1 MLDELVDCI
10 ENLSERITIHG
21 ASLRENETRTR
32 LQLVDPLLLSL
43 GWDVSDPEL
52 VTPEY
57 AISGKWADYALLQS
71 DGKTVAAVIEAKKLG
86 ESLDSHRMQM
96 LNYANVAGIEY
107 TGLTDGNRWELYSV
121 FQKGTLEE
129 RRILDISVNAAP
141 VQMVALKLLLLWRP
155 NLESGNAISAS
166 DPILV
171 DLSDSSPTPKTDISG
186 SIPSEES
193 EHPTSIGTKEIISQP
208 VIDEHSTDWIPLS
221 KYDPEPGTQSPVAI
235 MFWDSSELEVEHWYE
250 ILTITVEKLY
260 REGLLKVEHMPIGW
274 SDKAYSVHSQP
285 EHPTGK
291 PFQYYRKIN
300 DSPLFVNINLNAG
313 QVRKS
318 ARKILEKYGVD
329 PAKVALKVVH

>member
-1 MLDELVDCI
+1 MLDQLVDCI
-10 ENLSERITIHG
+10 ENLRERITIHG

-32 LQLVDPLLLSL
+32 MQLVDPLLHSL

-57 AISGKWADYALLQS
+57 AISGKWADYALLQP
-71 DGKTVAAVIEAKKLG
+71 DGKVAAVIEAKKLG

-166 DPILV
+166 EPILV
-171 DLSDSSPTPKTDISG
+171 ELNDSGPTPKTDDSG
-186 SIPSEES
+186 STP
-193 EHPTSIGTKEIISQP
+193 TKEPELPKTTGIKGTSP
-208 VIDEHSTDWIPLS
+208 PAIDMDLTDWISLS
-221 KYDPEPGTQSPVAI
+221 NYDPEPGTESPVAI
-235 MFWDSSELEVEHWYE
+235 RFWDSSEREVKHWYE
-250 ILTITVEKLY
+250 VLTITVEKLY
-260 REGLLKVEHMPIGW
+260 MEGLLKVEHTPIGW
-274 SDKAYSVHSQP
+274 SAKSYSVHSHP
-285 EHPTGK
+285 EHPTGN
-291 PFQYYRKIN
+291 PFIYYRKIE

-318 ARKILEKYGVD
+318 ARNILGKYDLD
-329 PAKVALKVVH
+329 PAKVALKVVP

>member
-1 MLDELVDCI
+1 MLDQLVACI
-10 ENLSERITIHG
+10 EHLRERITNHG

-52 VTPEY
+52 VVPEY
-57 AISGKWADYALLQS
+57 AISGKWADYALLQP
-71 DGKTVAAVIEAKKLG
+71 DGKVAAVIEAKKLG

-107 TGLTDGNRWELYSV
+107 TGLTDGNHWELYSV

-129 RRILDISVNAAP
+129 RRILDVSVSIAP

-166 DPILV
+166 EPILV
-171 DLSDSSPTPKTDISG
+171 DLNNSDPTPDDT
-186 SIPSEES
+186 EEKS
-193 EHPTSIGTKEIISQP
+193 PPIIEPQP
-208 VIDEHSTDWIPLS
+208 TDWIPLS
-221 KYDPEPGTQSPVAI
+221 DYDPKPGTQSPVAI
-235 MFWDSSELEVEHWYE
+235 RFWDSSELEVGHWYE
-250 ILTITVEKLY
+250 VLTITVEKLY
-260 REGLLKVEHMPIGW
+260 REGKLKVEHTPIGW
-274 SDKAYSVHSQP
+274 SAKSYSVHSHP

-291 PFQYYRKIN
+291 PFQYYRKID

-318 ARKILEKYGVD
+318 TMNILEKYD
-329 PAKVALKVVH
+329 IDLAKVDLKVVH